1 MKKFFKDNLPKP
13 EDIKKYKALGILGES
28 IFEKQLWSINKHT
41 LSRAIAIGLF
51 WGWMPMFFQMIPAA
65 FCAVYFR
72 ANLPLSLAGVWV
84 SNPITMPP
92 MMYLGYE
99 FGNIILDL
107 GKAEGVIRKDQTIP
121 RENLRNGDRVRAYIY
136 DVRAELKGPQIFLSR
151 SHPQFMAKLFTQE
164 VPEIYDG
171 IISIKSVARDPGSRA
186 KICVKAVDTSLDPV
200 GACVGMRGSR
210 VQAVVNELQ
219 GEKID
224 IVNWSEDPAI
234 LVSNAL
240 SPAEVQRVNVDLER
254 KKLDVILTEENLSKA
269 IGRRGQNVRLA
280 TKLLNYE
287 INIMTDQEDSERR
300 QIEFKEKT
308 ENLIKNLDD
317 QVSFEKN
324 AIQFLQKLDLVKENV
339 EDEENNFE
347 EAPGST
353 DDIVNEEETTQ
364 EDSGIE
370 EKIDLKDFDGD
381 LNVDIQ
387 DAIENID
394 DTSIE
399 DEIESLTYPNNDF
412 QTSYIDDYSI
422 YTSNFDEIIDAKD
435 LVTNEESMRLRN
447 QLDNLIKPH
456 ISTIG
461 KLANRL
467 QRLLLAKQ
475 NTSWNFNLE
484 EGLLDT
490 ARLTRIVTRPGSA
503 LSFKQES
510 EINFKDT
517 VVSILIDSSGSMRG
531 RSMTLAAICAD
542 IIGSTLD
549 RCNIRL
555 GDELGAAQLTLTLR
569 ALLGQDV
576 AAESITVLET
586 VRSLFEAL
594 RSAALSFDLRHF
606 HTPESYETYRN

>member
-1 MKKFFKDNLPKP
+1 MSWTKKRERLHEAAVSTIRAISNNKKISSNTGLSQRPPTSDHVALPNVPRSFKDLNKWRGESDFQAFWHLFHKKSKDFQLTLPARMIFNELEIARVELLGSSKYLGSERNISEYTNSRSNELEDEKSLNFLSYGANLWLK
-13 EDIKKYKALGILGES
+13 EFMNFDLSENSKNIISKFIKKYKIDAS
-28 IFEKQLWSINKHT
+28 ANK
-41 LSRAIAIGLF
+41 
-51 WGWMPMFFQMIPAA
+51 
-65 FCAVYFR
+65 
-72 ANLPLSLAGVWV
+72 
-84 SNPITMPP
+84 
-92 MMYLGYE
+92 
-99 FGNIILDL
+99 
-107 GKAEGVIRKDQTIP
+107 IR
-121 RENLRNGDRVRAYIY
+121 
-136 DVRAELKGPQIFLSR
+136 
-151 SHPQFMAKLFTQE
+151 
-164 VPEIYDG
+164 
-171 IISIKSVARDPGSRA
+171 
-186 KICVKAVDTSLDPV
+186 
-200 GACVGMRGSR
+200 
-210 VQAVVNELQ
+210 
-219 GEKID
+219 
-224 IVNWSEDPAI
+224 
-234 LVSNAL
+234 
-240 SPAEVQRVNVDLER
+240 
-254 KKLDVILTEENLSKA
+254 
-269 IGRRGQNVRLA
+269 
-280 TKLLNYE
+280 
-287 INIMTDQEDSERR
+287 
-300 QIEFKEKT
+300 

-484 EGLLDT
+484 EGILDNS
-490 ARLTRIVTRPGSA
+490 RLHRVIASPGYP
-503 LSFKQES
+503 LSFKQET
-510 EINFKDT
+510 ENDFKDT
-517 VVSILIDSSGSMRG
+517 IVTLLIDNSGSMRG
-531 RSMTLAAICAD
+531 RSISLAAICAD
-542 IIGSTLD
+542 IIGSTLERCQVKTEILGFTTKHWKGGDSKKLWIINGSRSNPGRLNDIRHIIYKSADNSWRRSRKYFGAMLREGLLKENVDGEALAWSHD
-549 RCNIRL
+549 RLLKRHEERKILIVISDGAPVDDSTLSANREDFLDNHLREIISKIEKDSPVELQAIGIGHDVTKYYKNALTINRAE
-555 GDELGAAQLTLTLR
+555 ELGEV
-569 ALLGQDV
+569 LL
-576 AAESITVLET
+576 EELSK
-586 VRSLFEAL
+586 LFK
-594 RSAALSFDLRHF
+594 D
-606 HTPESYETYRN
+606 

>member
-1 MKKFFKDNLPKP
+1 MSWTKKRERLHEAAVSSIRAISNNKKISSNTGLSQRPPTNDHVALPNVPRSFKDLNKWRGESDFQAFWHLYHKKNKDFQLTLPARMIFNELEIARVELLGSSKYLGSERNISEYTNSRSNELEDEKSLNFLSYGANLWLK
-13 EDIKKYKALGILGES
+13 EFMNFDLSENSKNIISKFIKKYKIDAS
-28 IFEKQLWSINKHT
+28 ANK
-41 LSRAIAIGLF
+41 
-51 WGWMPMFFQMIPAA
+51 
-65 FCAVYFR
+65 
-72 ANLPLSLAGVWV
+72 
-84 SNPITMPP
+84 
-92 MMYLGYE
+92 
-99 FGNIILDL
+99 
-107 GKAEGVIRKDQTIP
+107 IR
-121 RENLRNGDRVRAYIY
+121 
-136 DVRAELKGPQIFLSR
+136 
-151 SHPQFMAKLFTQE
+151 
-164 VPEIYDG
+164 
-171 IISIKSVARDPGSRA
+171 
-186 KICVKAVDTSLDPV
+186 
-200 GACVGMRGSR
+200 
-210 VQAVVNELQ
+210 
-219 GEKID
+219 
-224 IVNWSEDPAI
+224 
-234 LVSNAL
+234 
-240 SPAEVQRVNVDLER
+240 
-254 KKLDVILTEENLSKA
+254 
-269 IGRRGQNVRLA
+269 
-280 TKLLNYE
+280 
-287 INIMTDQEDSERR
+287 
-300 QIEFKEKT
+300 

-339 EDEENNFE
+339 ENEENNFE

-484 EGLLDT
+484 EGILDNS
-490 ARLTRIVTRPGSA
+490 RLHRVIASPGYP
-503 LSFKQES
+503 LSFKQET
-510 EINFKDT
+510 ENDFKDT
-517 VVSILIDSSGSMRG
+517 IVTLLIDNSGSMRG
-531 RSMTLAAICAD
+531 RSISLAAICAD
-542 IIGSTLD
+542 IIGSTLERCQVKTEILGFTTKHWKGGDSKKLWIINGSRSNPGRLNDIRHIIYKSADNSWRRSRKYFGAMLREGLLKENVDGEALAWSHD
-549 RCNIRL
+549 RLLKRHEERKILIVISDGAPVDDSTLSANREDFLDNHLREIISKIEKDSPVELQAIGIGHDVTKYYKNALTINRAE
-555 GDELGAAQLTLTLR
+555 ELGEVLLEELTK
-569 ALLGQDV
+569 
-576 AAESITVLET
+576 
-586 VRSLFEAL
+586 LFK
-594 RSAALSFDLRHF
+594 D
-606 HTPESYETYRN
+606 

>member
-1 MKKFFKDNLPKP
+1 MSWTKKRERLHEAAVSTIRAISNNKKISSNTGLSQRPPTSDHVALPNVPRSFKDLNKWRGESDFQAFWHLFHKKSKDFQLTLPARMIFNELEIARVELLGSSKYLGSERNISEYTNSRSNELEDEKSLNFLSYGANLWLK
-13 EDIKKYKALGILGES
+13 EFMNFDLSENSKNIISKFIKKYKIDAS
-28 IFEKQLWSINKHT
+28 ANK
-41 LSRAIAIGLF
+41 
-51 WGWMPMFFQMIPAA
+51 
-65 FCAVYFR
+65 
-72 ANLPLSLAGVWV
+72 
-84 SNPITMPP
+84 
-92 MMYLGYE
+92 
-99 FGNIILDL
+99 
-107 GKAEGVIRKDQTIP
+107 IR
-121 RENLRNGDRVRAYIY
+121 
-136 DVRAELKGPQIFLSR
+136 
-151 SHPQFMAKLFTQE
+151 
-164 VPEIYDG
+164 
-171 IISIKSVARDPGSRA
+171 
-186 KICVKAVDTSLDPV
+186 
-200 GACVGMRGSR
+200 
-210 VQAVVNELQ
+210 
-219 GEKID
+219 
-224 IVNWSEDPAI
+224 
-234 LVSNAL
+234 
-240 SPAEVQRVNVDLER
+240 
-254 KKLDVILTEENLSKA
+254 
-269 IGRRGQNVRLA
+269 
-280 TKLLNYE
+280 
-287 INIMTDQEDSERR
+287 
-300 QIEFKEKT
+300 

-364 EDSGIE
+364 EDSEIE

-484 EGLLDT
+484 EGILDNS
-490 ARLTRIVTRPGSA
+490 RLHRVIASPGYP
-503 LSFKQES
+503 LSFKQET
-510 EINFKDT
+510 ENDFKDT
-517 VVSILIDSSGSMRG
+517 IVTLLIDNSGSMRG
-531 RSMTLAAICAD
+531 RSISLAAICAD
-542 IIGSTLD
+542 IIGSTLERCQVKTEILGFTTKHWKGGDSKKLWIINGSRSNPGRLNDIRHIIYKSADNSWRRSRKYFGAMLREGLLKENVDGEALAWSHD
-549 RCNIRL
+549 RLLKRHEERKILIVISDGAPVDDSTLSANREDFLDNHLREIISKIEKDSPVELQAIGIGHDVTKYYKNALTINRAE
-555 GDELGAAQLTLTLR
+555 ELGEVLLEELTK
-569 ALLGQDV
+569 
-576 AAESITVLET
+576 
-586 VRSLFEAL
+586 LFK
-594 RSAALSFDLRHF
+594 D
-606 HTPESYETYRN
+606 